1 MKGKR
6 APVVS
11 FVDDEDIKLNRMIS
25 IDITNEV
32 TNYTCDTLGNLL
44 LETVKDNCVDYIIG
58 KMIEFDAPF
67 LFCRFSRE
75 AYTIDL
81 SKRNKL
87 KNDLKAWICNEGN
100 DIKSDIKYDN
110 TDDMIVTVQLSQEQ
124 FTEGA
129 KFLFEYF
136 SELLV
141 VVPQKS
147 IGWRTF
153 LDIFW
158 HGHPA
163 NQIKK
168 VRMMSHEVILI
179 STDEGVIQINI

>member
-1 MKGKR
+1 
-6 APVVS
+6 
-11 FVDDEDIKLNRMIS
+11 
-25 IDITNEV
+25 
-32 TNYTCDTLGNLL
+32 
-44 LETVKDNCVDYIIG
+44 
-58 KMIEFDAPF
+58 
-67 LFCRFSRE
+67 
-75 AYTIDL
+75 
-81 SKRNKL
+81 
-87 KNDLKAWICNEGN
+87 
-100 DIKSDIKYDN
+100 
-110 TDDMIVTVQLSQEQ
+110 MIVTVQLSQEQ

-179 STDEGVIQINI
+179 STGEGLIQIYK